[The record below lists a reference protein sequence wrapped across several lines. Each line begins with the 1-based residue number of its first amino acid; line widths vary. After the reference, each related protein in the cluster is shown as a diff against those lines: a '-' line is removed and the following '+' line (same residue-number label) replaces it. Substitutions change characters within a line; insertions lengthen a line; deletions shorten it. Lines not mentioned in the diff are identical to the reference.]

1 MKSFKTFLIETMD
14 DSPKSGKV
22 YRLDSDKIENFEPQP
37 YGIAKDGSSQ
47 RGLKKESAKF
57 KLFDAIYA
65 AKTIEQIAP
74 YAMVGKDGKTSE
86 VPWVAVYPKGKKAT
100 LYILEKDFNSKHPPI
115 YISEFDKK
123 QFTARKNITRRMWGK
138 KSTDTGDDEYISMKS
153 QKPENIDKIENIQEF
168 IKKHMNVKFVD
179 STKDFKDIVE
189 KFKGIEG
196 DIIQNG
202 SNQ

>member
-1 MKSFKTFLIETMD
+1 VKSFKKYLLENLADF
-14 DSPKSGKV
+14 SKNGKV
-22 YRLDSDKIENFEPQP
+22 YRLDSEKIENFDPQP

-47 RGLKKESAKF
+47 RGLKKENSKF

-65 AKTIEQIAP
+65 AKTIEQIVP
-74 YAMVGKDGKTSE
+74 YSMVGKDGKTSE
-86 VPWVAVYPKGKKAT
+86 VPWVAVYPKGKKPT
-100 LYILEKDFNSKHPPI
+100 LYNLEKDFNNKYPPI

-123 QFTARKNITRRMWGK
+123 EFTARKNITKKIWGEK
-138 KSTDTGDDEYISMKS
+138 TTDTGDDEYISMKE

-179 STKDFKDIVE
+179 STKDFRDIVE
-189 KFKGIEG
+189 KFKGIDG

-202 SNQ
+202 I